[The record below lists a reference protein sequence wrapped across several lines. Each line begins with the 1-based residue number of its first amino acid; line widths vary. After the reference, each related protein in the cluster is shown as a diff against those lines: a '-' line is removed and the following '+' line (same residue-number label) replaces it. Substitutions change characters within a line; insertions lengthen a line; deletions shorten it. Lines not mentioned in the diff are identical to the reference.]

1 MKKHLVV
8 PRVHAGSLPGAGK
21 AQHLS
26 GDAAPS
32 WLYTAPLT
40 GDCTAGA
47 LRPSQKQ
54 VFLSPQAKKPFL
66 SLPGVCSP
74 RSKLFGSRLF
84 AFYFPRSG
92 LQLPGGLAL
101 KRLVACRHR
110 YQHSG
115 TDLPCTGL
123 LGRKIAKNSAVLVE
137 FRLF

>member
-8 PRVHAGSLPGAGK
+8 PRVHAVSLPGAGK

-26 GDAAPS
+26 GDAARS
-32 WLYTAPLT
+32 WLYTAPLI

-74 RSKLFGSRLF
+74 CSKLFGSRLF
-84 AFYFPRSG
+84 AFSFYFPRSG
-92 LQLPGGLAL
+92 LELPVGLAL

-115 TDLPCTGL
+115 MDLPCTGL
-123 LGRKIAKNSAVLVE
+123 LGRKIAKNSAVLVK
-137 FRLF
+137 F